1 MTLAITW
8 YQWFL
13 AAHVVA
19 AVIWVG
25 GGFTLIALSMAARRQ
40 RDPEQEI
47 DLVMFAGKIGGP
59 VYGAASWILLGFGFA
74 LVQNGHWGYDQ
85 FFVQFGLAVWLFSTV
100 LGIVYYSREV
110 KGLEAAAARGAD
122 DPEARMR
129 LNRYYR
135 VGTID
140 AAVLLAAVFVMSA
153 KPWL

>member
-1 MTLAITW
+1 MLALTW
-8 YQWFL
+8 YEWFKAGHVL
-13 AAHVVA
+13 AAVA
-19 AVIWVG
+19 WVG
-25 GGFTLIALSMAARRQ
+25 GGFTLTALSFAARRQ

-47 DLVMFAGKIGGP
+47 DIVVLAGKLGGP

-74 LVQNGHWGYDQ
+74 LVQNGDWGYDR
-85 FFVQFGLAVWLFSTV
+85 FFVQFGLAAWVFSTV
-100 LGIVYYSREV
+100 IGIFYYSREV

-140 AAVLLAAVFVMSA
+140 SAVLLAAISVMSA